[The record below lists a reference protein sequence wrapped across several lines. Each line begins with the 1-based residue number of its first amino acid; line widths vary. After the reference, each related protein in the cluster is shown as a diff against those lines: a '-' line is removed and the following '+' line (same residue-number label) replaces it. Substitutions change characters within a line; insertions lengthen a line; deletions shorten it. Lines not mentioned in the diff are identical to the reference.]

1 MGFLFSS
8 PDKVLAEPQD
18 IEQVLSNR
26 EIKKNTDYKEMN
38 EIKIKSLQ
46 NQRN

>member
-8 PDKVLAEPQD
+8 PNKVLAEPQD

-26 EIKKNTDYKEMN
+26 DMKKNPEY
-38 EIKIKSLQ
+38 
-46 NQRN
+46 